1 MFGQI
6 KFEEFEG
13 LTKMPQEA
21 ASAWS
26 AFEGAGIVG
35 ASYKPILYVGLQ
47 EVKGTNYIF
56 IAEQTLM
63 TADQDKHLVTVKIN
77 NFEGEYSIGID
88 SFKVIF

>member
-6 KFEEFEG
+6 KFEEFKALE
-13 LTKMPQEA
+13 KMPQQA

-26 AFEGAGIVG
+26 AFETAGLVG
-35 ASYKPILYVGLQ
+35 ASYKPILYVGQQ
-47 EVKGTNYIF
+47 EVKGTNYVF

-63 TADQDKHLVTVKIN
+63 TAGQDKHLVTIKVN
-77 NFEGEYSIGID
+77 EFEGEYSIGID